1 MLPPYINAYTAVSA
15 LGDGRVATRDAL
27 LAMRS
32 ALVPNDFPHAAA
44 VGGYIGR
51 VAGVEAPI
59 LPERLSEYDC
69 RNNRIA
75 WRALHADGFNDA
87 IAAASARHGAH
98 RVGVIVGTS
107 TSGILN
113 AELGYRDREA
123 ISGKLPTWV
132 RYRTTHNFGSL
143 AEFVRAALQLSGP
156 VIAISTACSSSA
168 KAFATAAR
176 WITAGVIDAVVVG
189 GVDSL
194 CGTTLHGFTSLQLVA
209 PRPCRPF
216 DAHREGISLG
226 EGGAFALLEREC
238 IDNPAGLALIGYG
251 ESSDAHHMSAPH
263 PDGLGAE
270 LAMRQAL
277 DQRDPAIDKVGFVHA
292 HGTATRNNDNVEA
305 KAIARVLGA
314 DTPITSTKG
323 FSGHTLGA
331 AGALG
336 AAICLAAIEHEFIP
350 GTVNTT
356 EIDPECGTAVQRTS
370 APRKV
375 DAVLENA
382 FGFGGNNASLLFG
395 KRPRR

>member
-1 MLPPYINAYTAVSA
+1 
-15 LGDGRVATRDAL
+15 
-27 LAMRS
+27 MRS
-32 ALVPNDFPHAAA
+32 ALAPNDFPHAD
-44 VGGYIGR
+44 VGGYIGS
-51 VAGVEAPI
+51 VAGLDAPL
-59 LPERLSEYDC
+59 LPARLGEYDC
-69 RNNRIA
+69 RNHRIA
-75 WRALHADGFNDA
+75 WLALHADDFHERV
-87 IAAASARHGAH
+87 AAAVHRHGAH

-113 AELGYRDREA
+113 AELGYRERDA
-123 ISGKLPTWV
+123 HTGKLPGWV

-143 AEFVRAALQLSGP
+143 AEFTRAALQLAGP
-156 VIAISTACSSSA
+156 VLAISTACSSSA

-176 WITAGVIDAVVVG
+176 WIAAGVIDAAVVG

-216 DAHREGISLG
+216 DAQREGISLG
-226 EGGAFALLEREC
+226 EGGAYALLERTC
-238 IDNPAGLALIGYG
+238 IDNPNGLALLGYG

-277 DQRDPAIDKVGFVHA
+277 VHRDPTLDRIGFVHA
-292 HGTATRNNDNVEA
+292 HGTATRNNDNVESR
-305 KAIARVLGA
+305 AIARVLGT
-314 DTPITSTKG
+314 DMPITSTKG

-336 AAICLAAIEHEFIP
+336 AAICLAAIEYEFIP

-356 EIDPECGTAVQRTS
+356 EIDPECGTAVQLRS
-370 APRKV
+370 APGKV
-375 DAVLENA
+375 EAVLENA

-395 KRPRR
+395 KRPRA

>member
-1 MLPPYINAYTAVSA
+1 MLPLYINAYTAVSA
-15 LGDGRVATRDAL
+15 LGAGRVATRDAL

-32 ALVPNDFPHAAA
+32 ALTPNDFPHAAD

-51 VAGVEAPI
+51 VAGVEAPL
-59 LPERLSEYDC
+59 LPERLNEYDC
-69 RNNRIA
+69 RNQRIA
-75 WRALHADGFNDA
+75 WLALHADGFHDVVAGA
-87 IAAASARHGAH
+87 IRRHGAH

-113 AELGYRDREA
+113 AELGYRDRDPTT
-123 ISGKLPTWV
+123 GKLPGWV

-143 AEFVRAALQLSGP
+143 AEFVRAALELSGP

-176 WITAGVIDAVVVG
+176 WIAAGVIDAAVVG

-216 DAHREGISLG
+216 DVHREGISLG
-226 EGGAFALLEREC
+226 EGGAFALLERGR
-238 IDNPAGLALIGYG
+238 IDNPLGLALLGYG
-251 ESSDAHHMSAPH
+251 ESADAHHMSAPH

-277 DQRDPAIDKVGFVHA
+277 ARRDPAIDRIGFVHA
-292 HGTATRNNDNVEA
+292 HGTATRNNDNVES
-305 KAIARVLGA
+305 KAIARVLGP
-314 DTPITSTKG
+314 DMPITSTKG

-336 AAICLAAIEHEFIP
+336 AAICLAAIEYEFIP
-350 GTVNTT
+350 GTANTT
-356 EIDPECGTAVQRTS
+356 EIDPECGTAVQLRS
-370 APRKV
+370 APGRIE
-375 DAVLENA
+375 AVLENA

-395 KRPRR
+395 KRPRS